1 MCGIV
6 CVYVC
11 VCSFMYVCVDV
22 CGNGCVCFHLYM
34 HVCVCIMYV
43 LMYVYWIMQ
52 LIYISGHLI
61 RTLLSCGCVS
71 WGVFCATKRNC
82 IALIKGQFVE
92 QCRRSPI
99 ANPRDSH
106 GLRLECTTLE
116 CISN

>member
-1 MCGIV
+1 
-6 CVYVC
+6 
-11 VCSFMYVCVDV
+11 MYVCVHV

-43 LMYVYWIMQ
+43 FWIMQ